1 MIRPFLSAFLGAL
14 FGGVA
19 VWLAL
24 GGGDSPPAAGPG
36 VSISPAPAAAP
47 ASAREIR
54 RLNQELE
61 TERARGRDLM
71 AELDAAE
78 AGRTLTA
85 PPSATPPETPLE
97 EPFEATGDGTESGRP
112 WFDGEALEAAGWTVD
127 RIERIRR
134 RWERYAM
141 EKLQIENERARKVP
155 GWKQL
160 GKRSFQVEVDARRDL
175 GDEDYEGMRFAAGEP
190 TRVVLTEL
198 LETSPA
204 AEAGLLAG
212 DEVISYEGQRVFTA
226 KALKFLTQQ
235 GLSGA
240 PAEIRVL
247 RAGAEHRFFVPRGP
261 LGTRLEAQVR
271 SPYP

>member
-24 GGGDSPPAAGPG
+24 GGGDFPPAAGPG

-47 ASAREIR
+47 AFAREIR